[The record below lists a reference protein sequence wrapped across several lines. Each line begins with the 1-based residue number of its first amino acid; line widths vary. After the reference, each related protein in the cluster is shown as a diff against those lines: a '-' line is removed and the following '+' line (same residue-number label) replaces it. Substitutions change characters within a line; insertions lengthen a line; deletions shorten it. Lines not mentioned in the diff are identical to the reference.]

1 MKYVSNAATNAG
13 LIEVQIEYRAVTE
26 LILDSRNPRQ
36 HPQRQVNQLADS
48 IREFGFVMP
57 VVVDERGQ
65 VIIGHGRVLAA
76 RKLKMARIPVVEIRH
91 LSKAQLKALRIADN
105 KLGQNAH
112 WDERLLGESLLELK
126 ELDRDFDLSITGFSL
141 PEIDL
146 AIQKLS
152 EPVVEDIDDA
162 SSETGIQVCQ
172 LGDVW
177 ELGGH
182 RVHCGDATSEAAFER
197 LMTDN
202 RADIV
207 FVDPPYNVRIDGYAS
222 PGGKVRHREFAQGS
236 GELSREEFI
245 RFLTDSCINLKNY
258 SKSGAIHFVCMDW
271 KHLDE
276 LLAAGREVY
285 AELKNIVAWVK
296 STAGMGSL
304 YRSQH
309 ELICVFKSGT
319 GRHINNIE
327 LGKNGRHRTNVW
339 EYDSASTQARKGN
352 NVLELHPTVKPVQLV
367 MDALLDCS
375 NRGDIV
381 LDSFLGSGTTLLAAE
396 RTGRV
401 CRGIE
406 LDPPYVDTAIRRW
419 QNLTGRDA
427 VRVSDGKLF
436 RDAELAAPPR
446 SPFEPGNFQPGS
458 DSPLCAGISAIGSGP
473 FSLCGQSVSLV
484 AILAALS
491 PHPKIP
497 FLADRPWRSKPAT
510 FATLEPD
517 LGGID
522 PGGGGG
528 VRYCCG
534 LSPSAS
540 NCRLHSA
547 GASRSR
553 SMLMPRGRRP
563 STAARTS
570 LGARN
575 ASEMVIL
582 T

>member
-36 HPQRQVNQLADS
+36 HSQHQIDQLADS

-57 VVVDERGQ
+57 VVADERGQ
-65 VIIGHGRVLAA
+65 VVIGHGRVLAA
-76 RKLKMARIPVVEIRH
+76 RKLRMGRIPVVEIRH
-91 LSKAQLKALRIADN
+91 LSQAQLKALRIADN

-162 SSETGIQVCQ
+162 SSETGVQVCQ

-182 RVHCGDATSEAAFER
+182 HVHCGDATSGAAFES

-202 RADIV
+202 RADVV
-207 FVDPPYNVRIDGYAS
+207 FIDPPYNVRIDGHAS
-222 PGGKVRHREFAQGS
+222 GKGKVRHREFAQGS

-245 RFLTDSCINLKNY
+245 RFLTESCTHLKNY
-258 SKSGAIHFVCMDW
+258 SKNGAIHFVCMDW
-271 KHLDE
+271 KHLDD
-276 LLAAGREVY
+276 LLTAGRDVY
-285 AELKNIVAWVK
+285 TELKNIVAWVK

-339 EYDSASTQARKGN
+339 EYDSAGTQARKGN

-406 LDPPYVDTAIRRW
+406 LDPLYVDTAIRRW

-427 VRVSDGKLF
+427 VRVSDGELF
-436 RDAELAAPPR
+436 RDIEV
-446 SPFEPGNFQPGS
+446 EKEQ
-458 DSPLCAGISAIGSGP
+458 
-473 FSLCGQSVSLV
+473 
-484 AILAALS
+484 
-491 PHPKIP
+491 
-497 FLADRPWRSKPAT
+497 AD
-510 FATLEPD
+510 D
-517 LGGID
+517 
-522 PGGGGG
+522 
-528 VRYCCG
+528 
-534 LSPSAS
+534 
-540 NCRLHSA
+540 
-547 GASRSR
+547 
-553 SMLMPRGRRP
+553 
-563 STAARTS
+563 
-570 LGARN
+570 
-575 ASEMVIL
+575 
-582 T
+582 

>member
-1 MKYVSNAATNAG
+1 
-13 LIEVQIEYRAVTE
+13 
-26 LILDSRNPRQ
+26 
-36 HPQRQVNQLADS
+36 
-48 IREFGFVMP
+48 MP
-57 VVVDERGQ
+57 KTPSVV
-65 VIIGHGRVLAA
+65 IGHGRVLAA
-76 RKLKMARIPVVEIRH
+76 KKLGMPRIPVVEIRH
-91 LSKAQLKALRIADN
+91 LSPAQLKAFRIADN
-105 KLGQNAH
+105 RLGQNAH

-162 SSETGIQVCQ
+162 GSETGVQVCQ
-172 LGDVW
+172 LGDIW

-182 RVHCGDATSEAAFER
+182 HVYCGDATSEAAFES

-202 RADIV
+202 RADVV
-207 FVDPPYNVRIDGYAS
+207 FVDPPYNVRIDGHAS
-222 PGGKVRHREFAQGS
+222 GNGKVRHREFAQGS

-245 RFLTDSCINLKNY
+245 RFLTGSCTLLKNY

-271 KHLDE
+271 KHLDD
-276 LLAAGREVY
+276 LLTAGRDVY
-285 AELKNIVAWVK
+285 TELKNIIAWVK

-309 ELICVFKSGT
+309 EMICVFKSGT

-327 LGKNGRHRTNVW
+327 LGKNGRNRTNVW
-339 EYDSASTQARKGN
+339 EYDSAGTQARKGN

-406 LDPPYVDTAIRRW
+406 LDPLYVDTAIRRW

-436 RDAELAAPPR
+436 RDIEAEK
-446 SPFEPGNFQPGS
+446 EQ
-458 DSPLCAGISAIGSGP
+458 
-473 FSLCGQSVSLV
+473 
-484 AILAALS
+484 
-491 PHPKIP
+491 
-497 FLADRPWRSKPAT
+497 AD
-510 FATLEPD
+510 E
-517 LGGID
+517 
-522 PGGGGG
+522 
-528 VRYCCG
+528 
-534 LSPSAS
+534 
-540 NCRLHSA
+540 H
-547 GASRSR
+547 
-553 SMLMPRGRRP
+553 
-563 STAARTS
+563 
-570 LGARN
+570 
-575 ASEMVIL
+575 
-582 T
+582 